1 MTKTILEIRDLR
13 TYFYTY
19 AGVVKALEGVNLR
32 VNEGDIFGIVGETG
46 CGKSVTAL
54 SILRLVPNPGRIIG
68 GEIIFEGRDILKL
81 SEEEMRREIRGKG
94 MAATFQDPSTF
105 LSPSH
110 TIGEHLKDIIKANA
124 DDPRGLKGRE
134 LNERIISTLAKVNLP
149 DPERVADQYP
159 HELSGGMR
167 QRSMIAT
174 GTSGRPS
181 LFIADEATTFLDVT
195 IGAQI
200 LRLFQEMNR
209 VDGTTII
216 LITHNLGI
224 ISEICNRVAVMYAG
238 QVAET
243 CTTEALFKKPLHPYT
258 VGLLAS
264 IPLIDREADE
274 LEEIPGTI
282 PNLIHP
288 PEGCRFHPR
297 CKHVMEV
304 CRREVPTICE
314 VSQGHEVACHLF
326 NGEVRSDG

>member
-1 MTKTILEIRDLR
+1 LTKTILEIRDLR

-19 AGVVKALEGVNLR
+19 AGVVRALEGVNLR
-32 VNEGDIFGIVGETG
+32 VNEGDLFGIVGETG

-81 SEEEMRREIRGKG
+81 SEEEMRREVRGKR

-110 TIGEHLKDIIKANA
+110 TIGEHLKDIIRANA
-124 DDPRGLKGRE
+124 DDAERLRGGELK
-134 LNERIISTLAKVNLP
+134 ERIISTLTKVNLP

-174 GTSGRPS
+174 GTSGRPP

-224 ISEICNRVAVMYAG
+224 IGEICNRVAVMYAG

-243 CTTEALFKKPLHPYT
+243 CTTEALFEKPLHPYT

-264 IPLIDREADE
+264 IPLIERKVDE

-297 CKHVMEV
+297 CKHAMEV
-304 CRREVPTICE
+304 CRREAPKMRE
-314 VSQGHEVACHLF
+314 VAEGHEVACHLF
-326 NGEVRSDG
+326 DGEVRNVE